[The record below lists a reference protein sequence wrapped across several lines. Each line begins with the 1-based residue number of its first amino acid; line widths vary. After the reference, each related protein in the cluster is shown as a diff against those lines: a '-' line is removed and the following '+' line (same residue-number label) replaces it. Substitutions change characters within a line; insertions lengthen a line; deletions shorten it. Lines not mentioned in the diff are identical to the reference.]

1 MGRIGQLSRGLTTVA
16 VLLHVATC
24 IFAVIV
30 LGITAW
36 AVQTA
41 KTSTVIYTL
50 TIVRL

>member
-1 MGRIGQLSRGLTTVA
+1 MGRMGQLSRGLTTVA
-16 VLLHVATC
+16 VVLHVAIC
-24 IFAVIV
+24 VFAIIV

-50 TIVRL
+50 TIVSL